1 MITSPGYPHGYGD
14 NLDCVWSIY
23 NTDRRPLNITFK
35 ESLLEEGCSDFVDII
50 RDQMDE
56 EGNHIAEYV
65 ANADVINSFIICGK
79 GMLWL
84 FTYKNGQTV

>member
-35 ESLLEEGCSDFVDII
+35 ESLLERGCFDFVEII
-50 RDQMDE
+50 QMDE
-56 EGNHIAEYV
+56 EGNQIAEYV
-65 ANADVINSFIICGK
+65 ANSDVINYFIICGK
-79 GMLWL
+79 GMLW